1 MHRGI
6 VLQKEHPILK
16 KPKMKQKTHTTHAS
30 GWGFWHNK
38 DLMEAHMGWG
48 SVLGFSFCLPH
59 LVLQEQSAVPRDIP
73 AGSSAAQTDSG
84 TKSCL
89 DPGAN

>member
-6 VLQKEHPILK
+6 ALQKEQPIK
-16 KPKMKQKTHTTHAS
+16 KKKTPHTTHAS

-59 LVLQEQSAVPRDIP
+59 FVLPEQSTFLQAPVQRKQIQ
-73 AGSSAAQTDSG
+73 ATNHA
-84 TKSCL
+84 
-89 DPGAN
+89 